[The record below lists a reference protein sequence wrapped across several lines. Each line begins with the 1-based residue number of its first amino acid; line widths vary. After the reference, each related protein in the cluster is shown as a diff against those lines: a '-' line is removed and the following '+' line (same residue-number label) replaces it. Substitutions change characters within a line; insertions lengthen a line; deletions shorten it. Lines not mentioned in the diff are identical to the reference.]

1 MSNNID
7 YAYLELFIG
16 PMYSGK
22 TSSLIQIYR
31 KFVFC
36 NISVAVINHT
46 SDTRYDNTMLSTHD
60 KIMIPCIQTERI
72 SNIWKDPVLQS
83 AKVVLINE
91 AQFYPDLY
99 EYVLFMLA
107 NKKKIYIYG
116 LDGDFE
122 RKKFGEILDL
132 IPLCDKI
139 TKLSA
144 LCGMCKNGEPAIFSL
159 RLSTQREQTL
169 IGSDNYLPVC
179 RNCYEKTNPSTM
191 T

>member
-1 MSNNID
+1 
-7 YAYLELFIG
+7 
-16 PMYSGK
+16 
-22 TSSLIQIYR
+22 
-31 KFVFC
+31 
-36 NISVAVINHT
+36 
-46 SDTRYDNTMLSTHD
+46 MLSTHD

-122 RKKFGEILDL
+122 RKKFGQVLDL

-159 RLSTQREQTL
+159 RLSTEKEQTL

-179 RNCYEKTNPSTM
+179 RNCYEKTSPLTITM
-191 T
+191 N